1 MKKDSNYWNI
11 HKEVYMEELDSLDD
25 SIINTIQTKPSS
37 PEARL
42 FNERVTK
49 KIQDRLKENP
59 QLTR

>member
-1 MKKDSNYWNI
+1 MKKDSNYWNA

-25 SIINTIQTKPSS
+25 SIRNTIQTKPSS

-49 KIQDRLKENP
+49 KIKDRLKDNS
-59 QLTR
+59 QFVR

>member
-1 MKKDSNYWNI
+1 
-11 HKEVYMEELDSLDD
+11 MEELDSLDD